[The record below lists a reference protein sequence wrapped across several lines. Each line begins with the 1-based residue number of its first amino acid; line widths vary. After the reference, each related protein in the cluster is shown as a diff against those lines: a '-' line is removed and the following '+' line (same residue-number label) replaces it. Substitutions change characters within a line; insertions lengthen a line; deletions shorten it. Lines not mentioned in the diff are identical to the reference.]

1 MAEETAAA
9 QGSDRTQESSES
21 RQVEK
26 QSLEK
31 AKSKEEQEAGRRR
44 KDGTTAKEEDSI
56 PLPDSDD
63 AKGWF
68 QSLGA
73 EERAVAAS
81 FADEAFL
88 GTLLSFAAAPR
99 SSGISTTSQVAR
111 DGGEY

>member
-1 MAEETAAA
+1 MAEETEAA

-31 AKSKEEQEAGRRR
+31 TKRGEEEAGRRR
-44 KDGTTAKEEDSI
+44 KDGTTAKEEISI
-56 PLPDSDD
+56 PLSDSDD

-88 GTLLSFAAAPR
+88 GTLLSFAAAPW
-99 SSGISTTSQVAR
+99 SSGISTTTSHAPR